1 MDIAD
6 IKKRKATL
14 FSRISYNK
22 KKGND
27 TKDLEKELKEL
38 NKQLDKLNAKDAK
51 SKKSNKVEK
60 IGKKEVKK
68 EAKKGVKK
76 GVKKQAK
83 KKAKKEVAEIKSHLN
98 PKWDEV
104 IEGCKIA
111 YKTKKYDDDSNLNYL
126 EELKSIGCDVEYEY
140 ADQDENTYTK
150 VFVSKSNDFYGVF
163 SSTREAY
170 NDLKKWKWI

>member
-27 TKDLEKELKEL
+27 VKDLEKELKEL
-38 NKQLDKLNAKDAK
+38 NKQLDKLNAKDTK
-51 SKKSNKVEK
+51 SKKNNKVEK
-60 IGKKEVKK
+60 IEKKG
-68 EAKKGVKK
+68 AKKIVKK
-76 GVKKQAK
+76 GAKKQAK
-83 KKAKKEVAEIKSHLN
+83 KKTKKEVAEPKSNLN

-104 IEGCKIA
+104 VEGCKIP
-111 YKTKKYDDDSNLNYL
+111 YKTKKYDDDSNLKYL
-126 EELKSIGCDVEYEY
+126 EELRNIGCKVEYEY
-140 ADQDENTYTK
+140 ADRDETTYTK
-150 VFVSKSNDFYGVF
+150 IFVEKSNDFYGVF